1 MPRYRQ
7 ARRIAT
13 LLAWM
18 AVATV
23 VGSLYAE
30 PAPVVSRA
38 RIFPAP
44 EQAGLLEGARIIAS
58 NGGETVGFVEL
69 ARVAEAPSEGEW
81 AELHFDNETAYRWVK
96 FEGPDDSHSVVAE
109 VEFYAGDTKLT
120 GRPFG
125 VAGTRGE
132 GRTFDKALDG
142 DTSTWFDAFLAS
154 GGYVGLDLGTD
165 ENVTPPPVLAP
176 PPGHYDAPVDLKM
189 TCPVAGTR
197 IRFTTDGSVPSE
209 ANGQTYAAPAPLG
222 EGSTPVAA
230 VAMAPGRFR
239 SEVVSGIYTVGD
251 VPPPAGLAT
260 FSTGN
265 SLSDTFNGWLEP
277 VARSAGY
284 DHKAY
289 RFSVPGAPTDWLWT
303 HPGQG
308 FGENDYAEAFVRL
321 APIDVLLTQPF
332 HGHGRSIEN
341 EAQHSGNFYMLARES
356 SPGIQLFL
364 YQQWP
369 GRDFQDAWSQA
380 KARWGPDY
388 MAPIA
393 EEFGLTPAETWEQ
406 AVENHTAYFETLRRV
421 MDERYPGPPV
431 RIIPTGA
438 ALVALKAALEAGNIP
453 GLPRDQFFELHYAAG
468 EKGPG
473 WDIHMLPKGRY
484 FVSLV
489 IFCTL
494 YGEPADKVSLPE
506 ETTTLTSAQDAVYKR
521 IAWEAVRDY
530 VAGHEG

>member
-1 MPRYRQ
+1 
-7 ARRIAT
+7 
-13 LLAWM
+13 LL
-18 AVATV
+18 
-23 VGSLYAE
+23 
-30 PAPVVSRA
+30 
-38 RIFPAP
+38 
-44 EQAGLLEGARIIAS
+44 QGARIIAS
-58 NGGETVGFVEL
+58 NGGETAGFVEL
-69 ARVAEAPSEGEW
+69 GRIQEAPAEGQWTEVP
-81 AELHFDNETAYRWVK
+81 LDNDTAYRWVK
-96 FEGPDDSHSVVAE
+96 FEGPDDSHSIVAE
-109 VEFYAGDTKLT
+109 VEFYDGEQKLD

-125 VAGTRGE
+125 VAGTRGD

-142 DTSTWFDAFLAS
+142 DPSTWFDAFLPS
-154 GGYVGLDLGTD
+154 GAYVGLDLGTD
-165 ENVTPPPVLAP
+165 ENITPAPVLAP
-176 PPGHYDAPVDLKM
+176 APGRYEEPVSLKM
-189 TCPVAGTR
+189 TAPLAAADV
-197 IRFTTDGSVPSE
+197 RFTTDGSVPS
-209 ANGQTYAAPAPLG
+209 ATNGQTYAAPLPLAA
-222 EGSTPVAA
+222 GSTPVAA

-251 VPPPAGLAT
+251 VPPPAGLVT

-341 EAQHSGNFYMLARES
+341 EAEHSGNFYMLARES
-356 SPGIQLFL
+356 SPSIQLYL

-369 GRDFQDAWSQA
+369 GRDFRDAWSEA

-393 EEFGLTPAETWEQ
+393 EEFGLEPAETWEQ

-431 RIIPTGA
+431 RIIPSGA
-438 ALVALKAALEAGNIP
+438 ALVALKAALEAGEIP
-453 GLPRDQFFELHYAAG
+453 GLPQDQFFELHFAAG

-473 WDIHMLPKGRY
+473 WDIHMTDKGRY

-494 YGEPADKVSLPE
+494 YGQPADEVSLPQ
-506 ETTTLTSAQDAVYKR
+506 ETTTLTPDQDAVYKR
-521 IAWEAVRDY
+521 IAWEAVADY
-530 VAGHEG
+530 VAAGEG